1 MGHKLVFASSVRN
14 KVTSWVKDNC
24 SVSWGGSSKAIASE
38 LTVDM
43 LVSPP
48 QKRLAYQQLS

>member
-14 KVTSWVKDNC
+14 KVTSWVKDDC

>member
-14 KVTSWVKDNC
+14 KVTSWVKDDC
-24 SVSWGGSSKAIASE
+24 SVSWRGSSKAIASE